1 MTDMENL
8 QNGCLS
14 AFLSHECE
22 TVQGGTINTAH
33 AEIPEHKK
41 IPLKGGFLS
50 YLECDRAASKASS
63 ISRK

>member
-41 IPLKGGFLS
+41 IPLKG
-50 YLECDRAASKASS
+50 D
-63 ISRK
+63 I

>member
-14 AFLSHECE
+14 AFLSHEFE
-22 TVQGGTINTAH
+22 IVQDGTINT

-41 IPLKGGFLS
+41 IPLKGGYLS